1 MDDLRGRVLQYG
13 YPVKLHIYD
22 LSQGMARQLS
32 ATILGKAIEAIW

>member
-1 MDDLRGRVLQYG
+1 VDDLRGRVLQDG